1 MTLVALLQLDHT
13 VGDIDANVKSI
24 ENAVGIAQENGAH
37 LAVSSELAISGY
49 PPRDLLERHGFIR
62 KCIEATKSLQVAI
75 PTIVGTPIPPEVE
88 RTKPGNGA
96 VRIIPSRP
104 TRVVTQKQLLPTYDV
119 FDEERYFH
127 PDSKPGIL
135 RLPDGENIGVTICE
149 DAWQHAGLVPSDYS
163 VDPIEQ
169 LSSYSIDGEAL
180 KMTLNLSSSPFHLEK
195 HDTRADVA
203 RCAARTLG
211 HPFLLCNQVGAND
224 DLIFDG
230 RSLIAWP
237 DGCIIQAPAWE
248 EGILLIDTEKRT
260 GKFLLL
266 NEKDILQ
273 CEVFEDELSEISR
286 NSELLEAI
294 TVGVRDYC
302 RKSGLESV
310 VLGMSGGIDS
320 AVSAAICVRA
330 LGEKNVI
337 GISMPSRHSSEH
349 SISDAEYTAEHLKI
363 ELLSLPIKQMH
374 SEAESTLIEEL
385 ENGHPVAAENIQSR
399 LRGMLVMGVANARGS
414 MAIATGNKSELAMG
428 YCTLYGDMAGGYS
441 PLGDVW
447 KTEVYELAKAI
458 NNEAIISGQK
468 PPINES
474 TMTKAP
480 SAELSPD
487 QIDQDSLP
495 PYEILDSILQLHME
509 EGLDAKAISGFTG
522 LDISMISELVH
533 RFANNEHKRWQMSP
547 SPRVSKRA
555 FGQGWRQPLAA
566 KKND

>member
-1 MTLVALLQLDHT
+1 MTIVALLQLDHT
-13 VGDIDANVKSI
+13 VGDIDANVKLI
-24 ENAVGIAQENGAH
+24 ENSVGIAQENGAE

-49 PPRDLLERHGFIR
+49 PPRDLLEKHGFVR
-62 KCIEATKSLQVAI
+62 QCIEATKSIQVGI
-75 PTIVGTPIPPEVE
+75 PTIVGTPIPPEAE

-96 VRIIPSRP
+96 VRIIPGRP

-135 RLPDGENIGVTICE
+135 RLLDGQNIGVTICE

-169 LSSYSIDGEAL
+169 LSSFSIDGESL
-180 KMTLNLSSSPFHLEK
+180 KMSLNLSSSPYHVEK
-195 HDTRADVA
+195 ENTRAEVA
-203 RCAARTLG
+203 RCAAKTLE

-237 DGCIIQAPAWE
+237 DGCVIQAPAWK

-260 GKFLLL
+260 AKFLSL
-266 NEKDILQ
+266 NEKDVIH
-273 CEVFEDELSEISR
+273 CEMYDRESDSISR
-286 NSELLEAI
+286 NTELLNAI
-294 TVGVRDYC
+294 TIGVRDYC

-320 AVSAAICVRA
+320 AVSAAVCARA
-330 LGEKNVI
+330 LGAKNVI

-349 SISDAEYTAEHLKI
+349 SISDAEFTAKKLGI
-363 ELLSLPIKQMH
+363 ELLSMPIEEMH
-374 SEAESTLIEEL
+374 LSAESTLIDEL
-385 ENGHPVAAENIQSR
+385 EKGHSVAAENIQSR
-399 LRGMLVMGVANARGS
+399 LRGMLVMGVANARGA

-447 KTEVYELAKAI
+447 KTEVYELAKVI
-458 NNEAIISGQK
+458 NFEAKTSGLEGPIS
-468 PPINES
+468 ES
-474 TMTKAP
+474 TMNKPP
-480 SAELSPD
+480 SAELAPGQTD
-487 QIDQDSLP
+487 EDNLP
-495 PYEILDSILQLHME
+495 PYEVLDSILRLHME
-509 EGLDAKAISGFTG
+509 EGLDADAISGFTG
-522 LDISMISELVH
+522 LNIVLISDILL
-533 RFANNEHKRWQMSP
+533 RFGKNEHKRWQMSP

-566 KKND
+566 KKN

>member
-1 MTLVALLQLDHT
+1 MTIVALLQLDHT
-13 VGDIDANVKSI
+13 VGDIDANVKLI
-24 ENAVGIAQENGAH
+24 ENSVGIAQENGAE

-49 PPRDLLERHGFIR
+49 PPRDLLEKHGFVR
-62 KCIEATKSLQVAI
+62 QCIEATKSIQVGI
-75 PTIVGTPIPPEVE
+75 PTIVGTPIPPEAE

-96 VRIIPSRP
+96 VRIIPGRP

-135 RLPDGENIGVTICE
+135 RLLDGQNIGVTICE

-169 LSSYSIDGEAL
+169 LSSFSIDGESL
-180 KMTLNLSSSPFHLEK
+180 KMSLNLSSSPYHVEK
-195 HDTRADVA
+195 ENTRAEVA
-203 RCAARTLG
+203 RCAAKTLE

-237 DGCIIQAPAWE
+237 DGCVIQAPAWK

-260 GKFLLL
+260 AKFLLL
-266 NEKDILQ
+266 NEKDVIH
-273 CEVFEDELSEISR
+273 CEMYDRESESISR
-286 NSELLEAI
+286 NTELLNAI
-294 TVGVRDYC
+294 TIGVRDYC

-320 AVSAAICVRA
+320 AVSAAVCARA
-330 LGEKNVI
+330 LGAKNVI

-349 SISDAEYTAEHLKI
+349 SISDAEFTAKKLGI
-363 ELLSLPIKQMH
+363 ELLSMPIEEMH
-374 SEAESTLIEEL
+374 LSAESTLIDEL
-385 ENGHPVAAENIQSR
+385 EKGHSVAAENIQSR
-399 LRGMLVMGVANARGS
+399 LRGMLVMGVANARGA

-447 KTEVYELAKAI
+447 KTEVYELAKVI
-458 NNEAIISGQK
+458 NFEAKTSGLEGPIS
-468 PPINES
+468 ES
-474 TMTKAP
+474 TMNKPP
-480 SAELSPD
+480 SAELAPGQTD
-487 QIDQDSLP
+487 EDNLP
-495 PYEILDSILQLHME
+495 PYEVLDSILRLHME
-509 EGLDAKAISGFTG
+509 EGLDADAISGFTG
-522 LDISMISELVH
+522 LNIVLISDILL
-533 RFANNEHKRWQMSP
+533 RFGKNEHKRWQMSP

-566 KKND
+566 KKN

>member
-1 MTLVALLQLDHT
+1 MTIVALLQLDHT
-13 VGDIDANVKSI
+13 VGDIDANVKLI
-24 ENAVGIAQENGAH
+24 ENSVGIAQENGAE

-49 PPRDLLERHGFIR
+49 PPRDLLEKHGFVR
-62 KCIEATKSLQVAI
+62 QCIEATKSIQVGI
-75 PTIVGTPIPPEVE
+75 PTIVGTPIPPEAE

-96 VRIIPSRP
+96 VRIIPGRP

-135 RLPDGENIGVTICE
+135 RLLDGQNIGVTICE

-169 LSSYSIDGEAL
+169 LSSFSIDGETL
-180 KMTLNLSSSPFHLEK
+180 KMSLNLSSSPYHVEK
-195 HDTRADVA
+195 ENTRAEVA
-203 RCAARTLG
+203 RCAAKTLE

-237 DGCIIQAPAWE
+237 DGCVIQAPAWK

-260 GKFLLL
+260 AKFLSLD
-266 NEKDILQ
+266 EKDVIH
-273 CEVFEDELSEISR
+273 CEMYDRESYSISR
-286 NSELLEAI
+286 NTELLNAI
-294 TVGVRDYC
+294 TIGVRDYC

-320 AVSAAICVRA
+320 AVSAAVCARA
-330 LGEKNVI
+330 LGAKNVI

-349 SISDAEYTAEHLKI
+349 SISDAEFTAKKLGI
-363 ELLSLPIKQMH
+363 ELLSMPIEEMH
-374 SEAESTLIEEL
+374 LSAESTLIDEL
-385 ENGHPVAAENIQSR
+385 EKGHSVAAENIQSR
-399 LRGMLVMGVANARGS
+399 LRGMLVMGVANARGA

-447 KTEVYELAKAI
+447 KTEVYELAKVI
-458 NNEAIISGQK
+458 NFEAKTSGLEGPIS
-468 PPINES
+468 ES
-474 TMTKAP
+474 TMNKPP
-480 SAELSPD
+480 SAELAPGQTD
-487 QIDQDSLP
+487 EDNLP
-495 PYEILDSILQLHME
+495 PYEVLDSILRLHME
-509 EGLDAKAISGFTG
+509 EGLDADAISGFTG
-522 LDISMISELVH
+522 LNIVLISDILL
-533 RFANNEHKRWQMSP
+533 RFGKNEHKRWQMSP

-566 KKND
+566 KKN

>member
-1 MTLVALLQLDHT
+1 MTIVALLQLDHT
-13 VGDIDANVKSI
+13 VGDIDANVKLI
-24 ENAVGIAQENGAH
+24 ENSVGIAQENGAD

-49 PPRDLLERHGFIR
+49 PPRDLLEKHGFVR
-62 KCIEATKSLQVAI
+62 QCIEATKSIQVGI
-75 PTIVGTPIPPEVE
+75 PTIVGTPIPPEAE

-96 VRIIPSRP
+96 VRIIPGRS

-135 RLPDGENIGVTICE
+135 RLLDGQNIGVTICE

-169 LSSYSIDGEAL
+169 LSSFSIDGESL
-180 KMTLNLSSSPFHLEK
+180 KMSLNLSSSPYPYRK
-195 HDTRADVA
+195 ARTRAEVA
-203 RCAARTLG
+203 RCAAKTLE

-237 DGCIIQAPAWE
+237 DGYMIQAPAWK

-260 GKFLLL
+260 AKFLSL
-266 NEKDILQ
+266 NEEDVID
-273 CEVFEDELSEISR
+273 CEMYDRESDSISR
-286 NSELLEAI
+286 NTELLNAI
-294 TVGVRDYC
+294 TIGVRDYC

-320 AVSAAICVRA
+320 AVSAAVCARA
-330 LGEKNVI
+330 LGAKNVI

-349 SISDAEYTAEHLKI
+349 SISDAEFTAEKLGI
-363 ELLSLPIKQMH
+363 ELLSMPIEEMH
-374 SEAESTLIEEL
+374 LSAESTLIDEL
-385 ENGHPVAAENIQSR
+385 EKGHSVAAENIQSR
-399 LRGMLVMGVANARGS
+399 LRGMLVMGVANARGA

-447 KTEVYELAKAI
+447 KTEVYELAKVI
-458 NNEAIISGQK
+458 NFEAKTSGLEGPIS
-468 PPINES
+468 ES
-474 TMTKAP
+474 TMNKPP
-480 SAELSPD
+480 SAELAPGQTD
-487 QIDQDSLP
+487 EDNLP
-495 PYEILDSILQLHME
+495 PYEVLDSILRLHME
-509 EGLDAKAISGFTG
+509 EGLDADAISGFTG
-522 LDISMISELVH
+522 LNIVLISDILL
-533 RFANNEHKRWQMSP
+533 RFGKNEHKRWQMSP

-566 KKND
+566 KKN

>member
-1 MTLVALLQLDHT
+1 MTIVALLQLDHT

-24 ENAVGIAQENGAH
+24 ENAVGIAQENGAD

-49 PPRDLLERHGFIR
+49 PPRDLLEKHGFVR
-62 KCIEATKSLQVAI
+62 QCIEATKSIQVSI
-75 PTIVGTPIPPEVE
+75 PTIVGTPIPPEAE

-96 VRIIPSRP
+96 VRIIPDRP

-127 PDSKPGIL
+127 SDSKPGIL
-135 RLPDGENIGVTICE
+135 RLLDGQNIGVTICE

-169 LSSYSIDGEAL
+169 LSSFSIDGETL
-180 KMTLNLSSSPFHLEK
+180 KMSLNLSSSPYHIEK
-195 HDTRADVA
+195 QDTRAEVA
-203 RCAARTLG
+203 RCAAKTLE

-237 DGCIIQAPAWE
+237 DGYMIQAPAWK
-248 EGILLIDTEKRT
+248 EGILLIDIEKRS

-266 NEKDILQ
+266 NEEDVID
-273 CEVFEDELSEISR
+273 CEIFDGEPTIISR
-286 NSELLEAI
+286 YTELLEAI

-330 LGEKNVI
+330 LGSKNVV
-337 GISMPSRHSSEH
+337 GISMPSRHSSDH
-349 SISDAEYTAEHLKI
+349 SISDAEFTAEKLGM
-363 ELLSLPIKQMH
+363 ELLSMSIEEIHH
-374 SEAESTLIEEL
+374 SAESTLIHEL
-385 ENGHPVAAENIQSR
+385 EKGHSVAAENIQSR
-399 LRGMLVMGVANARGS
+399 LRGMLVMGVANARGA

-458 NNEAIISGQK
+458 NNEAKSSGRDE
-468 PPINES
+468 PINES
-474 TMTKAP
+474 TMTKPP
-480 SAELSPD
+480 SAELAPE
-487 QIDQDSLP
+487 QTDQDSLP
-495 PYEILDSILQLHME
+495 PYEVLDSILKLHME
-509 EGLDAKAISGFTG
+509 EGLDADAISGFTG
-522 LDISMISELVH
+522 LNITLISDLLL

-566 KKND
+566 KKN